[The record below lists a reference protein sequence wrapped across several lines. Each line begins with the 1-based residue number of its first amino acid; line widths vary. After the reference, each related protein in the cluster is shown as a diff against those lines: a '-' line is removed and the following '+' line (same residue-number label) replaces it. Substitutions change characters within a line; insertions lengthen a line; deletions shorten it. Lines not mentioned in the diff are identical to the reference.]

1 MGDDFGLDPRLAR
14 DCHRMG
20 GLPCCELLLLDN
32 ALYPWFILVPRSTE
46 TELHAL
52 DAGFRDA
59 VMDEVYQVAA
69 YVEAHHP
76 QIMKL
81 NIAAI
86 GNIVRQ
92 LHIHVVGRHDRDPAW
107 PGVVWGHAARR
118 AYLDDEVERERA
130 GLIAAGLPDFR
141 THDVDHD

>member
-1 MGDDFGLDPRLAR
+1 MSGFDLDPRLAR
-14 DCHRMG
+14 DCHRLG
-20 GLPCCELLLLDN
+20 RLPCCELLLMDN

-107 PGVVWGHAARR
+107 PGVVWGHRERR
-118 AYLDDEVERERA
+118 AYEIAEVVQERIELA
-130 GLIAAGLPDFR
+130 AAGLTGFQVS
-141 THDVDHD
+141 HA